1 MRNAEAFRNAAGI
14 FDVLSRAA
22 GTSAM
27 NSCAMI
33 VKLQRHAN
41 DIVTFTFENPG
52 HNR

>member
-1 MRNAEAFRNAAGI
+1 MRNTETFRNAAGI

-22 GTSAM
+22 GTGAM
-27 NSCAMI
+27 NGCTMI
-33 VKLQRHAN
+33 IKLQRHAN